1 MRSAN
6 IYGFEYCIFLL
17 KKNLFFIFY
26 KKLKGIM
33 LGFTNSIM
41 FYAMATAF
49 VVGAIIVEKGL
60 FGLTFQNI
68 MLVFRYLE
76 FNF

>member
-1 MRSAN
+1 MVSN
-6 IYGFEYCIFLL
+6 IVFFYL
-17 KKNLFFIFY
+17 KKTNFLYFT
-26 KKLKGIM
+26 KKLIGIM

-76 FNF
+76 LNF